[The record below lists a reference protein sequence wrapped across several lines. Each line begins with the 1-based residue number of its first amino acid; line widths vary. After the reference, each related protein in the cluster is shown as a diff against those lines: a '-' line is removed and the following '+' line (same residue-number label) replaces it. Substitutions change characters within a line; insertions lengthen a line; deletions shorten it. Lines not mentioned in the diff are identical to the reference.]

1 MTGISSQQM
10 VYGDGDGSLFNRFT
24 ISVDAIGHELTHG
37 VTQYEASLSYQD
49 DPGALNESMSE
60 VFGSMVKQ
68 FVKKTEGDQG
78 RLADR
83 PGAAD
88 EEGSWRRPALNERA
102 GHGLRRSRA
111 WQGSV
116 ARQHE
121 KLRQGH
127 AGQRRRTDHVRHPES
142 RVLSRCGDVVAD
154 RLFVGQSRCDL
165 VGTIVQLAAPEFGIC
180 RWPRSHDPGRKRSVR
195 RGGTEARAQRV
206 ENGRTLK
213 LSGVRV
219 SGVIEVRFQ
228 QSGDFLGTRL
238 AIVLASGK
246 PAAGE

>member
-1 MTGISSQQM
+1 M

-83 PGAAD
+83 PVAAD

-111 WQGSV
+111 WQG
-116 ARQHE
+116 
-121 KLRQGH
+121 
-127 AGQRRRTDHVRHPES
+127 
-142 RVLSRCGDVVAD
+142 
-154 RLFVGQSRCDL
+154 
-165 VGTIVQLAAPEFGIC
+165 I
-180 RWPRSHDPGRKRSVR
+180 RS
-195 RGGTEARAQRV
+195 
-206 ENGRTLK
+206 
-213 LSGVRV
+213 
-219 SGVIEVRFQ
+219 
-228 QSGDFLGTRL
+228 
-238 AIVLASGK
+238 
-246 PAAGE
+246 PAT